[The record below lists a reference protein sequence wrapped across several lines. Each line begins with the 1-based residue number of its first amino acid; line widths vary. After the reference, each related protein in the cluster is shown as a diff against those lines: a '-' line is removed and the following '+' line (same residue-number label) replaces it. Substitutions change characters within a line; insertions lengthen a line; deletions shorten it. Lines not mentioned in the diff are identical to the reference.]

1 MEKEIKNATGKLKLN
16 LQHFAN
22 KSVEP
27 GETFL
32 KNKHVG
38 ILEKVTA
45 ANSYSTPAVISNDA
59 ILMNGRSFTVM
70 KGDTTEL
77 KDYKRNETNEFDHP
91 QIQETTYFLDQEKYW
106 GRFVDALDRKD
117 TEGNI
122 DINYVVA
129 RQASEIVAP
138 YLDNLRFATLA
149 RNKAKHLSVGTGSDA
164 QYDAVLDV
172 SVELDEINAGS
183 SRVLFVTPKFYKAIK
198 KFVVALPQG
207 DNKQQVLGKG
217 VQGELDG
224 FRIVKVPSQ
233 LLQGVDAMA
242 VIGEV
247 MASPIQADLAKL
259 NSNVPGRFGTLA
271 EQLLYTGAFVPE
283 HLQKYIFTIGGTEV
297 ETNRDGVDAHADET
311 NASADTGA

>member
-1 MEKEIKNATGKLKLN
+1 MAQAT
-16 LQHFAN
+16 N

-27 GETFL
+27 GDTLL
-32 KNKHVG
+32 KHKHVG

-59 ILMNGRSFTVM
+59 IFMQGRSFTVM
-70 KGDTTEL
+70 KGDVTEL
-77 KDYKRNETNEFDHP
+77 KDYKRNATNEFDHP

-106 GRFVDALDRKD
+106 GRFVDALDKRD

-129 RQASEIVAP
+129 KQASEVVAP

-149 RNKAKHLSVGTGSDA
+149 RNKAKHLTVGSGTDA
-164 QYDAVLDV
+164 QYDSVLDV
-172 SVELDEINAGS
+172 SVELDEINAGP
-183 SRVLFVTPKFYKAIK
+183 SRILFVTPKFYKGIK

-207 DNKQQVLGKG
+207 DTNQRVLGKG

-224 FRIVKVPSQ
+224 FRIVKVPSKM
-233 LLQGVDAMA
+233 LQGVDAMA

-247 MASPIQADLAKL
+247 MASPIQANEAKT
-259 NSNVPGRFGTLA
+259 NSNVPGMFGTLA
-271 EQLLYTGAFVPE
+271 EQMLYTGAFVPE
-283 HLQKYIFTIGGTEV
+283 HLQKFIFTIGGTEV
-297 ETNRDGVDAHADET
+297 PTKQDGVDAHAAT
-311 NASADTGA
+311 TADTETSGTGA